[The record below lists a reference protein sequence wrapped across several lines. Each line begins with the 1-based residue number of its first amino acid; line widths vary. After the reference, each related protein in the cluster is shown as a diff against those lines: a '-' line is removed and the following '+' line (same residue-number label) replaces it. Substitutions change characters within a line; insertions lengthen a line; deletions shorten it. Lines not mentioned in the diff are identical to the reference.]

1 MSCRDVEVNLVWEGD
16 ARQVR
21 LVQIPVVKNKCA
33 SMQLLSRVRF
43 VSAYTQ
49 NEAKN
54 SQVFDGILFSQNARF
69 DMFMC
74 GKYSK

>member
-1 MSCRDVEVNLVWEGD
+1 
-16 ARQVR
+16 
-21 LVQIPVVKNKCA
+21 
-33 SMQLLSRVRF
+33 MQLLSRVRF